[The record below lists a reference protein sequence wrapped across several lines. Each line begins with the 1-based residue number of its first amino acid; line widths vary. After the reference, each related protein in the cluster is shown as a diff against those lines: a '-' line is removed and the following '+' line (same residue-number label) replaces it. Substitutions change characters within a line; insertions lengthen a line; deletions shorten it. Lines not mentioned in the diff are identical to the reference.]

1 MTKDSGQIILI
12 NPAAQRMIGWS
23 AADALGLHINSVLKF
38 EDEKGNPISDTAHPV
53 VVSLANKKVQRINL
67 VVVTK
72 SNKKLNISLMIT
84 PLDEGGVIVVFR
96 DTTKERAEEREQ
108 AEFISTA
115 SHEMRTP
122 VASIEGYLGLRQSCR
137 SYSLPLTK

>member
-1 MTKDSGQIILI
+1 
-12 NPAAQRMIGWS
+12 
-23 AADALGLHINSVLKF
+23 
-38 EDEKGNPISDTAHPV
+38 
-53 VVSLANKKVQRINL
+53 
-67 VVVTK
+67 
-72 SNKKLNISLMIT
+72 MIT

-122 VASIEGYLGLRQSCR
+122 VASIGLFRIGA
-137 SYSLPLTK
+137 